1 MSNYDVRFKRDSGSI
16 VIGTNQ
22 GKVND
27 NDVHHMKVTAETC
40 KEAETYA
47 IQFQKEN
54 MNKDIRII
62 NTISLDIQ
70 E

>member
-1 MSNYDVRFKRDSGSI
+1 MKNYDVQFKRISSS
-16 VIGTNQ
+16 TLFEMSQ
-22 GKVND
+22 GKVN
-27 NDVHHMKVTAETC
+27 NCDVHHMKVTAENARVA
-40 KEAETYA
+40 EAYA
-47 IQFQKEN
+47 IEFQKEN